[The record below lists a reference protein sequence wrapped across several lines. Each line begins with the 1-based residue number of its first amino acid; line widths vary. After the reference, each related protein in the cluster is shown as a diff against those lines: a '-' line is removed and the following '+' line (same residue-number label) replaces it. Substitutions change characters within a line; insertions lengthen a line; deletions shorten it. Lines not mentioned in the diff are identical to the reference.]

1 MFASQMM
8 FSLMAKM
15 MFALQM
21 MLRFAQI
28 KVMFIKILKGNK
40 ENGT

>member
-1 MFASQMM
+1 MMFASQMM

-15 MFALQM
+15 MFASQV

-28 KVMFIKILKGNK
+28 KH
-40 ENGT
+40 